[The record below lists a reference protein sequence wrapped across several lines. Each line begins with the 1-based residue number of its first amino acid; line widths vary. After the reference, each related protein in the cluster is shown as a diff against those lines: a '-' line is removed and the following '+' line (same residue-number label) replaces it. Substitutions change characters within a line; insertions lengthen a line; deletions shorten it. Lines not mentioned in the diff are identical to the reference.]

1 MSQQTDSV
9 EQLVWQASSGD
20 VEAQYALGI
29 ALLEGTGVD
38 ANLEK
43 AVEWLKVAAAGGHV
57 KAATLLETFG

>member
-29 ALLEGTGVD
+29 ALLEGTEVD
-38 ANLEK
+38 ANPEK
-43 AVEWLKVAAAGGHV
+43 AAEWLKVAAEGGHV
-57 KAATLLETFG
+57 EAATLLETLG

>member
-1 MSQQTDSV
+1 
-9 EQLVWQASSGD
+9 
-20 VEAQYALGI
+20 QYALGI